1 MAYLIGEVTKELLET
16 VHEFCEKEVRDLCRE
31 CDRSGEVPLGLF
43 RQAMELQFHMLDIPE
58 CYGGLGLDKISAGAL
73 LEEMAKAD
81 AGFAVT
87 FAASSLGLKPILFAG
102 SEELKKEACAL
113 LEQGGLGAFC
123 LTEPEAG
130 SDAGAIKTRAEKRDG
145 AYLLNGRKCFIT
157 NGSIAS
163 FYSVAALTENG
174 EGKKEISMFFVRA
187 DAEGVKAGGH
197 EDKMGIRTS
206 DTCDVIFENVK
217 LAYEIGK
224 ETYKNIRPA
233 MELKNCKYNLGYR
246 IYYNTEQFQGIEDGM
261 SIGIYESALEQTY
274 LSNLL
279 CEGKDVK
286 KVGLHYHE
294 TYNAFV
300 HKEIDLVVQRDD
312 CEEYQIYKNKSVS
325 LDYLGLDEQIMT
337 PVILINKEDY
347 GMEELMKNNVNV
359 IEMAAI
365 QKDVMEG
372 KMDPSYY

>member
-1 MAYLIGEVTKELLET
+1 
-16 VHEFCEKEVRDLCRE
+16 
-31 CDRSGEVPLGLF
+31 
-43 RQAMELQFHMLDIPE
+43 
-58 CYGGLGLDKISAGAL
+58 
-73 LEEMAKAD
+73 MAKAD

-206 DTCDVIFENVK
+206 DTCDVIFENVLVPERNRIGMEGQGFETAMK
-217 LAYEIGK
+217 ALDEARAFMGCVAVGIAQRALEEAVAYTAIRKQFGK
-224 ETYKNIRPA
+224 PLNIA
-233 MELKNCKYNLGYR
+233 MEAAS
-246 IYYNTEQFQGIEDGM
+246 E
-261 SIGIYESALEQTY
+261 
-274 LSNLL
+274 
-279 CEGKDVK
+279 
-286 KVGLHYHE
+286 
-294 TYNAFV
+294 
-300 HKEIDLVVQRDD
+300 
-312 CEEYQIYKNKSVS
+312 
-325 LDYLGLDEQIMT
+325 
-337 PVILINKEDY
+337 
-347 GMEELMKNNVNV
+347 
-359 IEMAAI
+359 AI
-365 QKDVMEG
+365 QIFGGYGYSREYPVEKLLRDAKIFQIFEG
-372 KMDPSYY
+372 TNEILKTIIAREIQTF